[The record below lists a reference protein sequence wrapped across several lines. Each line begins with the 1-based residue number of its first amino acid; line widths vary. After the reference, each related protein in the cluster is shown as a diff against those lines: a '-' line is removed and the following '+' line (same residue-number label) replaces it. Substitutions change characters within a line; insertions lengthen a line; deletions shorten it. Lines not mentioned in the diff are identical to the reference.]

1 MKYELAVRH
10 RSNSGYR
17 SGKKAS
23 TARIL
28 VELGAIAAFA
38 TWIARRP
45 AIFGAFAALAAA
57 ILVTLSLLGYLRP
70 GATGA
75 LQSEPSAHARVE
87 QPAPP
92 PPEPQSARQIPVVAP
107 APPPS
112 PARDIKTAAIPAKA
126 AMAKPIVAE
135 RDPALENWF
144 VASYLKCWS
153 PPANLPAGEK
163 YGAQI
168 RVVHKADG
176 SLAAAPRLVNPPMDP
191 EWRPYADSALR
202 AVTKCNPLHVPPQY
216 VAQFDQWKKLTLH
229 F

>member
-1 MKYELAVRH
+1 MKYELAVRYP
-10 RSNSGYR
+10 SNSGAG
-17 SGKKAS
+17 SKKKAS
-23 TARIL
+23 PARLLI
-28 VELGAIAAFA
+28 ELGPIVAFA
-38 TWIARRP
+38 IWIARRP
-45 AIFGAFAALAAA
+45 VIFGAFAAFAAA
-57 ILVTLSLLGYLRP
+57 ILVSLSLLGYFP
-70 GATGA
+70 QGATGA
-75 LQSEPSAHARVE
+75 LSSEPAAHARTE
-87 QPAPP
+87 QTPP
-92 PPEPQSARQIPVVAP
+92 PPAEPQTIQQIPVVAP

-112 PARDIKTAAIPAKA
+112 PARDIKTATIPAKA
-126 AMAKPIVAE
+126 ATAKPIVTE

-153 PPANLPAGEK
+153 PPANLPKGEK

-168 RVVHKADG
+168 RVIHKADG

>member
-1 MKYELAVRH
+1 MKYELAARYSNPRA
-10 RSNSGYR
+10 RSK
-17 SGKKAS
+17 KKAS
-23 TARIL
+23 LSQLLI
-28 VELGAIAAFA
+28 ELGPIVAFA
-38 TWIARRP
+38 TWIVRRP
-45 AIFGAFAALAAA
+45 VIFGAFAAFAAA
-57 ILVTLSLLGYLRP
+57 ILVSLSLLGYFRQ

-75 LQSEPSAHARVE
+75 LQSEPAAHARTE
-87 QPAPP
+87 QTPP
-92 PPEPQSARQIPVVAP
+92 PLPEIQSARQIPAVAP

-112 PARDIKTAAIPAKA
+112 PAKDIKTATLPAKA
-126 AMAKPIVAE
+126 AAAKPIVAE

-144 VASYLKCWS
+144 IASYLKCWS
-153 PPANLPAGEK
+153 PPANLPSGEK

-202 AVTKCNPLHVPPQY
+202 AVTKCNPLHVPSQY

>member
-1 MKYELAVRH
+1 MKYELAARH
-10 RSNSGYR
+10 PSNSGAR
-17 SGKKAS
+17 SKKKVS
-23 TARIL
+23 PSQLLIEFGPI
-28 VELGAIAAFA
+28 VAFA

-45 AIFGAFAALAAA
+45 VIFGAFAAFAAA
-57 ILVTLSLLGYLRP
+57 ILVSLSQLGYFRQ

-75 LQSEPSAHARVE
+75 LSSESAAHART
-87 QPAPP
+87 QQTPP
-92 PPEPQSARQIPVVAP
+92 PPAEPQSVQQIPVVAL

-112 PARDIKTAAIPAKA
+112 PARDIKTATIPARA
-126 AMAKPIVAE
+126 AAAKPIVTE
-135 RDPALENWF
+135 RDPALENWL

-153 PPANLPAGEK
+153 PPANLPKGEP